1 MVVGI
6 SVVVSSIHHETDV
19 AEKQIWESKYEKRI
33 RKSETLGWGKSRK
46 DSETSHKLSA
56 DAAGEFKF

>member
-1 MVVGI
+1 MIAGMQLWI
-6 SVVVSSIHHETDV
+6 EAFTTKLILLR
-19 AEKQIWESKYEKRI
+19 SKYEKRI

-56 DAAGEFKF
+56 DAAGKFKF